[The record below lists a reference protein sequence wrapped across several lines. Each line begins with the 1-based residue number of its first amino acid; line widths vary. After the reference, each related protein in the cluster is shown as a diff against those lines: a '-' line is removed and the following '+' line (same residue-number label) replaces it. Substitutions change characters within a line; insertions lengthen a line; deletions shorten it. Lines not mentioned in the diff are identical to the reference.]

1 MTLIYEA
8 ECIRVLAPSLLVT
21 LPDPQPQLLI
31 YSLVDEEAMIM
42 VYDALLQHLDDEK
55 IQKTLCEILC
65 HLTVAANARLSSDVV
80 KRWRVNRVIAV
91 RNRVGSFSEIDF
103 LLNIYQITKPD
114 YFPKAFTTRS
124 VH

>member
-1 MTLIYEA
+1 M
-8 ECIRVLAPSLLVT
+8 
-21 LPDPQPQLLI
+21 
-31 YSLVDEEAMIM
+31 DEEALLM

-65 HLTVAANARLSSDVV
+65 HLTVAANARLSCDVV
-80 KRWRVNRVIAV
+80 KQWRVNRVFAV

-114 YFPKAFTTRS
+114 YFPKSFNTRFCPLTKFLS
-124 VH
+124 VCFL